1 MSPAETE
8 AYQLFLL
15 AEAGVVRVRLKA
27 GDSPDTAPEC
37 HETDGF
43 EMTVDEAMHLQP
55 IPHEVGPGWR
65 CTCAYRPAGR

>member
-1 MSPAETE
+1 MSPAEKE

-15 AEAGVVRVRLKA
+15 AEGGVERVVLRAGTSA
-27 GDSPDTAPEC
+27 DTAPEC

-43 EMTVDEAMHLQP
+43 EMTVDEAMDLRP

-65 CTCAYRPAGR
+65 CTCGYRPAP